1 MYSMIQ
7 VATTNY
13 HAHYLS
19 EIEVTKK
26 TSFSEQSEIEKLKE
40 EMRLKDE
47 KLQRLEKQVSSLTSG
62 MTIFRDVEILSDC
75 QTFLTL

>member
-1 MYSMIQ
+1 MLMYSIIQ

-13 HAHYLS
+13 YHTFYIS

-26 TSFSEQSEIEKLKE
+26 TSPREQSEMEKLKA

-47 KLQRLEKQVSSLTSG
+47 KLQQLEKQVSSLTSG
-62 MTIFRDVEILSDC
+62 MTIFRDVEILS
-75 QTFLTL
+75 

>member
-1 MYSMIQ
+1 MLMYSIIQ

-13 HAHYLS
+13 HKFYIS

-26 TSFSEQSEIEKLKE
+26 TSLSEQSEMEKLKT

-47 KLQRLEKQVSSLTSG
+47 KLKQLEKQVSSLTSG
-62 MTIFRDVEILSDC
+62 MTTFRDVEILS
-75 QTFLTL
+75 